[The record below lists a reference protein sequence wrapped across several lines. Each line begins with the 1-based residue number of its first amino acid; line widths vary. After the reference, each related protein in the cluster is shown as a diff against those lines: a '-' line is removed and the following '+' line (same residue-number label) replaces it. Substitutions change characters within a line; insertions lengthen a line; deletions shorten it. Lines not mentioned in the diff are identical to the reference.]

1 MNPAQFFER
10 IQTELPAFRSRPQ
23 QLEMGEFI
31 AGHLKAR
38 DTRRVAVVEA
48 PTGVGKT
55 LGYLSA
61 CVQAALDSHKKL
73 IISTATVNLQQ
84 QLIHKDLP
92 QVAGIFETPLVFMQ
106 IKGRRR
112 YLCPSKLMQVSE
124 SSSQREL
131 VPGLNEQARERRRLQ
146 AQQLVEQWQKDW
158 DGDRDSLDMRIDSAV
173 WSDVSTD
180 SEGCAGKR
188 CSQYVECPY
197 YRLRREMQNAQVLV
211 ANHDVVLSD
220 ADLGGGLVLPQPED
234 AIFVFDEAHK
244 LPHKAQDHAAKQL
257 DFQTLYQT
265 IDIADN
271 VLKKLPNALGSRQH
285 DIGLMM
291 RSLYQ
296 ALPQV
301 MNRLLEVEQLLE
313 SSDVVNRMREGKLS
327 EPRLFW
333 LTPLMDSL
341 MTPFQSIAQAC
352 QEIYRHFVLFGR
364 WIRDALD
371 KLEIPAKRAESLLP
385 QVGQVQNTIGY
396 LIDFM
401 SLFLAEDKP
410 DSPPNVRWLS
420 LAGQDAPRLIMHA
433 GPMTAASFLRQ
444 TLWER
449 CHAAVLTSATL
460 RGMGLF
466 QRFRSDCGLTA
477 YNKQHF
483 LAVDSPFDYST
494 QAILHVPPM
503 QNSPGEQQESWL
515 KEVGTRVNEL
525 IDPAAATLVLFTAR
539 SAMSSVYQ
547 QLPSDL
553 QKQVL
558 LQDST
563 QSARQMVA
571 EHTRR
576 IEAGQGSIIFGL
588 ERFAEGVDL
597 PGELCTHVI
606 ITKLP
611 FPVFTRPIEQARQ
624 EWVIQQGGQPFVAL
638 SLPAVS
644 IKLIQAC
651 GRLLRKETDAG
662 RITLLDRRILT
673 KAYGKQLLKH
683 LPGYRL
689 QTD

>member
-1 MNPAQFFER
+1 MQPAAFFQR

-23 QLEMGEFI
+23 QREMGEFI
-31 AGHLKAR
+31 AGHLQAGEK
-38 DTRRVAVVEA
+38 RRVAVVEA

-61 CVQAALDSHKKL
+61 CVQAALDTNKKL

-92 QVAGIFETPLVFMQ
+92 QVAGLFEPSLIFMQ

-112 YLCPSKLMQVSE
+112 YLCPSKLLQVSDAD
-124 SSSQREL
+124 SQRDL
-131 VPGLNEQARERRRLQ
+131 IPGLNEAARERRRLQ
-146 AQQLVEQWQKDW
+146 AEQLVRHWRENW
-158 DGDRDSLDMRIDSAV
+158 DGDRDSLDIRIDPAV
-173 WSDVSTD
+173 WNDVSTD

-188 CSQYVECPY
+188 CSQYAECPY
-197 YRLRREMQNAQVLV
+197 YRLRREMLNAHVLV

-265 IDIADN
+265 IDIAEN
-271 VLKKLPNALGSRQH
+271 ALKKLPDALGSRQH
-285 DIGLMM
+285 DIGLML

-313 SSDVVNRMREGKLS
+313 SSEMVNRMREGKLS

-341 MTPFQSIAQAC
+341 TTPFQSIAQAC

-371 KLEIPAKRAESLLP
+371 KMEIPARRAENLLP
-385 QVGQVQNTIGY
+385 QVGQVQNTVGY

-401 SLFLAEDKP
+401 ALFLAEDRP
-410 DSPPNVRWLS
+410 DVPPNVRWLS
-420 LAGQDAPRLIMHA
+420 LTGHEAPRLLMHA
-433 GPMTAASFLRQ
+433 GPMTAAGFLRQ

-449 CHAAVLTSATL
+449 CYAAVLTSATL

-477 YNKQHF
+477 YSKQHF
-483 LAVDSPFDYST
+483 LAVDSPFDYAT

-503 QNSPGEQQESWL
+503 RYLPGEDQPQWL
-515 KEVGTRVNEL
+515 DEVGANVSKL

-539 SAMSSVYQ
+539 SSMMAVYQ
-547 QLPSDL
+547 QLPAQL
-553 QKQVL
+553 REMIL
-558 LQDST
+558 LQDSS

-571 EHTRR
+571 EHSRR
-576 IEAGQGSIIFGL
+576 IAAGQGSVIFGL

-651 GRLLRKETDAG
+651 GRLLRKETDQG

-673 KAYGKQLLKH
+673 KAYGKQLLQH

-689 QTD
+689 QTG

>member
-1 MNPAQFFER
+1 MQPAAFFER

-31 AGHLKAR
+31 AGHLQAGEK
-38 DTRRVAVVEA
+38 RRVAVVEA

-61 CVQAALDSHKKL
+61 CVQAALDTNKKL

-92 QVAGIFETPLVFMQ
+92 QVADLFEPSLTFMQ

-112 YLCPSKLMQVSE
+112 YLCPSKLLQVSDA
-124 SSSQREL
+124 SSQREL
-131 VPGLNEQARERRRLQ
+131 VPGLNEQAMKRRRQQ
-146 AQQLVEQWQKDW
+146 AEQLVQNWQKDW
-158 DGDRDSLDMRIDSAV
+158 DGDRDSLDIAV
-173 WSDVSTD
+173 DAGVWQDVSTD

-188 CSQYVECPY
+188 CSQYAECPY
-197 YRLRREMQNAQVLV
+197 YRLRREMLNAHVLV

-265 IDIADN
+265 IDIAEN
-271 VLKKLPNALGSRQH
+271 VLKKLPDALGSRQH
-285 DIGLMM
+285 DIGLML

-313 SSDVVNRMREGKLS
+313 SSEMVNRMRAGKLS

-333 LTPLMDSL
+333 MTPLMDSL

-352 QEIYRHFVLFGR
+352 QEIYCHYVLFGR

-371 KLEIPAKRAESLLP
+371 KMEIPAKRAESLLP

-410 DSPPNVRWLS
+410 DAPPNVRWLS
-420 LAGQDAPRLIMHA
+420 LTGNDVPRLLMHA
-433 GPMTAASFLRQ
+433 GPMTAAGFLRQ

-477 YNKQHF
+477 YSKQHF
-483 LAVDSPFDYST
+483 LAVDSPFDYAT

-503 QNSPGEQQESWL
+503 RYLPGEHQQQWL
-515 KEVGTRVNEL
+515 DEVTAQVTKL
-525 IDPAAATLVLFTAR
+525 TDPATATLVLFTAR
-539 SAMSSVYQ
+539 NSMMAVYQ
-547 QLPSDL
+547 QLPAQL
-553 QKQVL
+553 REIIL
-558 LQDST
+558 LQDSS

-571 EHTRR
+571 EHSRR
-576 IEAGQGSIIFGL
+576 IEAGKGSVIFGL

-651 GRLLRKETDAG
+651 GRLLRKETDQG

-673 KAYGKQLLKH
+673 KAYGKQLLQH